1 MGNLYDMES
10 TRLQNCS
17 KCGLCLS
24 VCPTYK
30 VALQEHASPRAR
42 LQLIKY
48 YDNKELIS
56 SSGLKEII
64 SKCLMCGACAAICP
78 SGINHYSRFME
89 MRTKM
94 ARAHGEKIAI
104 KSLVYLLAS
113 EFRIKCAAGFAKLGQ
128 RITPQILFEKYDL
141 GNIPLKRFPKLNKES
156 FRQAVAAIDRS
167 EIAIPETDTK
177 GSVLYFTGCATN
189 YIFDKTG
196 FATINIL
203 KAMGYKVI
211 IPEKQTCCG
220 IPMLFHGA
228 KDQAQ
233 QNIVTNIKALNPENW
248 NTKNSDLANPD
259 QDTIKAIIVDCP
271 TCGSALKNEYIALK
285 NDFGPEIVEAASK
298 ISLKVIDIM
307 SFIKQESG
315 KQDLSKA
322 LKIIKQDIIK
332 SAGIQQDKIIPYN
345 FKLSETKVTY
355 HLPCHLKNSLQSP
368 NNTETILKALPAIDY
383 IRAVD
388 ADECCGGGGT
398 FFYEY
403 PEVSGKIVEGKIENA
418 KKTGAEI
425 WLTDC
430 PVCRINLSG
439 NLKENDNI
447 MVKHPVEMIGLGGRL
462 F

>member
-1 MGNLYDMES
+1 MINLSEMKSS
-10 TRLQNCS
+10 TLQNCS

-48 YDNKELIS
+48 YENSKLIS

-78 SGINHYSRFME
+78 SGINHYSKFME
-89 MRTKM
+89 MRTRM
-94 ARAHGEKIAI
+94 AEDHGEKIAI
-104 KSLVYLLAS
+104 KSLVYLLSS
-113 EFRIKCAAGFAKLGQ
+113 EFRIRFAAGFAKLGQ

-141 GNIPLKRFPKLNKES
+141 GNIPLKRFPILNKKP
-156 FRQAVAAIDRS
+156 FRQAATETSRS
-167 EIAIPETDTK
+167 EVGMPETGNK

-189 YIFDKTG
+189 YLFDKTG
-196 FATINIL
+196 FATVNIL
-203 KAMGYKVI
+203 RSMGYKVI

-228 KDQAQ
+228 KDKAKK
-233 QNIVTNIKALNPENW
+233 NILTNIKCLNPDSFEQEN
-248 NTKNSDLANPD
+248 
-259 QDTIKAIIVDCP
+259 IKAIIVDCP
-271 TCGSALKNEYIALK
+271 TCGSALKNEYPALQD
-285 NDFGPEIVEAASK
+285 DFSPEIADAASA
-298 ISLKVIDIM
+298 ISSKVIDIM
-307 SFIKQESG
+307 SFILQESDSTNLA
-315 KQDLSKA
+315 QSMEN
-322 LKIIKQDIIK
+322 LKSDILKHDSSTNQTSPENIESQK
-332 SAGIQQDKIIPYN
+332 T
-345 FKLSETKVTY
+345 EVTY
-355 HLPCHLKNSLQSP
+355 HLPCHLKNSLQAP
-368 NNTETILKALPAIDY
+368 NNTETILKNMPGLSY

-403 PEVSGKIVEGKIENA
+403 PEVSKEMVKGKIENA
-418 KKTGAEI
+418 KKTGAKV

-447 MVKHPVEMIGLGGRL
+447 LVKHPVEMIGL
-462 F
+462 